1 MKTICIA
8 GHCGSGKTT
17 AIKVMEKRL
26 PNSAVIR
33 GDTFFT
39 SNLRK
44 YGKIFEEIYKTP
56 MDMENPLN
64 NFEIAHTEA
73 TRESIENYRRFF
85 NAFAPSL
92 ENEIENAISEK
103 KHGKAFI
110 LVEYVTLPIFKVWQ
124 YADCRIMIVSNKK
137 ARSEKLSE
145 RAALHNSTVNDV
157 FTFVRETALSELIEN
172 ADNVDFTV
180 DNDYNEKFE
189 KDLTRI
195 CQILKENSH

>member
-1 MKTICIA
+1 M
-8 GHCGSGKTT
+8 
-17 AIKVMEKRL
+17 

-44 YGKIFEEIYKTP
+44 YGKAFEEIYKTP

-64 NFEIAHTEA
+64 SFEFVYTEA
-73 TRESIENYRRFF
+73 TEEGIENYLRFF

-103 KHGKAFI
+103 KQGKNFV
-110 LVEYVTLPIFKVWQ
+110 LVEYVTLPVFKVWQ

-172 ADNVDFTV
+172 VGNVDFTV
-180 DNDYNEKFE
+180 DNKYNEKFE
-189 KDLTRI
+189 KDLMRI
-195 CQILKENSH
+195 CQTLMSAV

>member
-1 MKTICIA
+1 MKTVCIA

-17 AIKVMEKRL
+17 AIKIMEKHL

-44 YGKIFEEIYKTP
+44 YGKIFEEIYKAP

-64 NFEIAHTEA
+64 SFEFVHTEA
-73 TRESIENYRRFF
+73 TGAGIENYLRFF

-103 KHGKAFI
+103 KHGKDFV
-110 LVEYVTLPIFKVWQ
+110 LVEYVTLPIFKVWK
-124 YADCRIMIVSNKK
+124 YADCRIMIVSNKNV
-137 ARSEKLSE
+137 RSEKLSE

-157 FTFVRETALSELIEN
+157 FTFVRETALSGLIEN
-172 ADNVDFTV
+172 VSNVDFTV
-180 DNDYNEKFE
+180 DNNYNEEFE
-189 KDLTRI
+189 KDLMRI
-195 CQILKENSH
+195 CQILMPAV